1 MNKNRE
7 KVPQTK
13 EKDFDVVQPSVEF
26 TDMSDEMQELAYEIC
41 REAYS
46 K

>member
-1 MNKNRE
+1 MA

-13 EKDFDVVQPSVEF
+13 EKDFDAIEPIVDF
-26 TDMSDEMQELAYEIC
+26 TDMSDELQNQVYEIC

>member
-1 MNKNRE
+1 MRE

-13 EKDFDVVQPSVEF
+13 EKDFDVVEPSVGF
-26 TDMSDEMQELAYEIC
+26 TDQSDEDQIVAYEIC

-46 K
+46 KL